1 VRERRD
7 ATLRVIIADD
17 HPVFRD
23 GLARLLG
30 DLDGIEVVGVG
41 ADGREAVELAG
52 QLCPDLVVTDL
63 RMPVLDGIE
72 ATRRI
77 TAADPRIGVV
87 VLTMFD
93 DDELLLAAIR
103 AGARGYLL
111 KDADEETIATVLRG
125 VAHGDAVFGPRM
137 AARILDHLGRVNTA
151 VPSPA
156 SAFPQLTTRECDV
169 LELVA
174 RGKSN
179 TQIARELYLS
189 ERTVRNYVSAL
200 FTKLAVPDR
209 AAAITVARDAG
220 LGAPNA

>member
-1 VRERRD
+1 V
-7 ATLRVIIADD
+7 TGGLRVVVADD

-30 DLDGIEVVGVG
+30 DLDGITVVGV
-41 ADGREAVELAG
+41 ASDGQEAVELAARLG
-52 QLCPDLVVTDL
+52 PDLVVTDL
-63 RMPVLDGIE
+63 RMPGLDGIE

-77 TAADPRIGVV
+77 TAADPRVGVV

-93 DDELLLAAIR
+93 DDELLLAAVR

-125 VAHGDAVFGPRM
+125 VAHGDAIFGPGM
-137 AARILDHLGRVNTA
+137 AGRILEHIGRAGATA
-151 VPSPA
+151 PPVAPPFA
-156 SAFPQLTTRECDV
+156 QLTSRERDV

-179 TQIARELYLS
+179 LQIARALYLS
-189 ERTVRNYVSAL
+189 ERTVRNYVSML
-200 FTKLAVPDR
+200 FAKLGVPDR
-209 AAAITVARDAG
+209 AGAITVARDAG
-220 LGAPNA
+220 LGAPEP